1 MASSHRPRVMV
12 QWVDA
17 RRQVVATVAQGV
29 QPNGF
34 GHPVAVYIATV
45 SGLAPEPCPRFQ
57 CAVTK
62 VEDALRRL
70 RIRATRIA

>member
-1 MASSHRPRVMV
+1 MAPSYRPRVMV
-12 QWVDA
+12 RWMDA

-29 QPNGF
+29 QANGF
-34 GHPVAVYIATV
+34 GQPVAVYIATV
-45 SGLAPEPCPRFQ
+45 SGLDPEPCPRFQ

-70 RIRATRIA
+70 RIRATRVA